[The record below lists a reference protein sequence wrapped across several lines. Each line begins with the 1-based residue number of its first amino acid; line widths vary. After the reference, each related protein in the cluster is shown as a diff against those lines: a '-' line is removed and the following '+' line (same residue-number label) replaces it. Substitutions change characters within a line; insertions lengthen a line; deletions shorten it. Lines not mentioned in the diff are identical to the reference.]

1 MPIWKVPLITA
12 AARKA
17 ATVAAPAVS
26 RAVAALTNRAPAA
39 TTQVAQAAK
48 KAAPLVT
55 RAGGGSLRAA
65 ETLARGAA
73 KAAPAATTQ
82 VAQAAKKVAPLV
94 ARAAPAVAVGYGLS
108 RLNQPQATRAP
119 HTTTQTPVVTP
130 VTLPPTQ
137 RPLVGA
143 PQQATATQPRV
154 APTAPG
160 VTAPATTTTA
170 PIAPTPQANW
180 WSDTIMYTPQ
190 PTAYPQHD
198 SGVGTGAS
206 ALPGANTFAPIIS
219 ELTRIV
225 GELQS
230 SLTRNVGEMQSPEDS
245 AVSAHHLN
253 QFLAETDR
261 MGAEIRSMFEEQMGT
276 VDPATMAALGAIRET
291 VNQQRGRLMDDMN
304 RRGLLQSGIW
314 LQMEDRINNNQLSA
328 EQQALSTRLTNLRG
342 QMMGALQNLA
352 NARLEGTRALSIEGL
367 RAAEDQAQ
375 RRQQAT
381 LAALGVAQ
389 DAAGQAAAQQRWAA
403 EQATE
408 QQRWTAEQATEQQ
421 RWTAEQTRAANEFN
435 LRYNTLLADLTGRIP
450 GGMPGA
456 GQLTADAQ
464 QRAIQ
469 NAPRATQRRAGG
481 GTAPAGTLTERTRAA
496 TADAHMAVDAAM
508 AQGAT
513 PEAIKNNIRRQT
525 AALIRDGV
533 NVDSLLLYVDEVHLR
548 NMQMRPPVTAPQNQP
563 GLYTRIDQQLGGWL
577 PWGAPRG

>member
-1 MPIWKVPLITA
+1 MPIWKIPLITA
-12 AARKA
+12 AAKKV

-39 TTQVAQAAK
+39 TAQVAQAAK
-48 KAAPLVT
+48 KVAPLVT

-73 KAAPAATTQ
+73 KAAPA
-82 VAQAAKKVAPLV
+82 VAA
-94 ARAAPAVAVGYGLS
+94 GYGLS
-108 RLNQPQATRAP
+108 RLAGQPTTAP
-119 HTTTQTPVVTP
+119 PRTSAAPPVVTP
-130 VTLPPTQ
+130 VALPPTQ
-137 RPLVGA
+137 RPFVGA
-143 PQQATATQPRV
+143 PQQPQTTQPRV

-160 VTAPATTTTA
+160 VTVPAAAPVAAPPVVPWWASTPPATV
-170 PIAPTPQANW
+170 
-180 WSDTIMYTPQ
+180 
-190 PTAYPQHD
+190 YPQHD
-198 SGVGTGAS
+198 SGAGTGAS
-206 ALPGANTFAPIIS
+206 ASSGADTFAPIIT
-219 ELTRIV
+219 ELTDILRS
-225 GELQS
+225 LQ
-230 SLTRNVGEMQSPEDS
+230 TDEGS

-261 MGAEIRSMFEEQMGT
+261 MGAEIRTMFEEQMGT

-291 VNQQRGRLMDDMN
+291 VNAQRGRLMDDMN

-342 QMMGALQNLA
+342 QMTGALQNLA

-381 LAALGVAQ
+381 LGALGVAQ

-403 EQATE
+403 EQT
-408 QQRWTAEQATEQQ
+408 TEQQ
-421 RWTAEQTRAANEFN
+421 RWTAEQTREANEFN

-456 GQLTADAQ
+456 GQPTADAQ

-469 NAPRATQRRAGG
+469 NAPRATQQRAGG

-496 TADAHMAVDAAM
+496 TADAHTAVDAAM

-533 NVDSLLLYVDEVHLR
+533 NVDSLLLYVDEAHLR
-548 NMQMRPPVTAPQNQP
+548 NMQMRPPATAPQTP

>member
-1 MPIWKVPLITA
+1 MPIWKIPLITA
-12 AARKA
+12 AVKKA

-39 TTQVAQAAK
+39 TAQVAQAAK
-48 KAAPLVT
+48 KVAPLVT

-65 ETLARGAA
+65 VTLARGAA
-73 KAAPAATTQ
+73 KAAPA
-82 VAQAAKKVAPLV
+82 VAA
-94 ARAAPAVAVGYGLS
+94 GYGLS
-108 RLNQPQATRAP
+108 RLAGQPTTAP
-119 HTTTQTPVVTP
+119 PRTSAAPPVVTP
-130 VTLPPTQ
+130 VALPPTQ

-143 PQQATATQPRV
+143 PQQPQTTQPRV

-160 VTAPATTTTA
+160 VTVPAAAPVAAPPVAPPQAFTPPATV
-170 PIAPTPQANW
+170 
-180 WSDTIMYTPQ
+180 
-190 PTAYPQHD
+190 YPQHD
-198 SGVGTGAS
+198 SGADTGAS
-206 ALPGANTFAPIIS
+206 APSGADAFAPIIT
-219 ELTRIV
+219 ELTDILRS
-225 GELQS
+225 LQ
-230 SLTRNVGEMQSPEDS
+230 TDEGS

-261 MGAEIRSMFEEQMGT
+261 MGAEIRTMFEEQMGT

-291 VNQQRGRLMDDMN
+291 VNAQRGRLMDDMN

-381 LAALGVAQ
+381 LGALGVAQ

-403 EQATE
+403 EQT
-408 QQRWTAEQATEQQ
+408 TEQQ
-421 RWTAEQTRAANEFN
+421 RWTAEQTREANEFN

-456 GQLTADAQ
+456 GQPTADAQ

-469 NAPRATQRRAGG
+469 NAPRATQQRAGG

-496 TADAHMAVDAAM
+496 TADAHTAVDAAM

-525 AALIRDGV
+525 AALIRVGV
-533 NVDSLLLYVDEVHLR
+533 NVDSLLLYVDRAHLR
-548 NMQMRPPVTAPQNQP
+548 NMQILTNN
-563 GLYTRIDQQLGGWL
+563 
-577 PWGAPRG
+577 

>member
-1 MPIWKVPLITA
+1 MPIWKIPLITA

-39 TTQVAQAAK
+39 TAQVAQAAK
-48 KAAPLVT
+48 KVAPLVT

-65 ETLARGAA
+65 VTLARGAA
-73 KAAPAATTQ
+73 KAAPA
-82 VAQAAKKVAPLV
+82 VAA
-94 ARAAPAVAVGYGLS
+94 GYGLS
-108 RLNQPQATRAP
+108 RLAGQPTTAP
-119 HTTTQTPVVTP
+119 PRTSAAPPVVTP
-130 VTLPPTQ
+130 VALPPTQ

-143 PQQATATQPRV
+143 PQQPQTTQPRV

-160 VTAPATTTTA
+160 VTVPAAAPVAA
-170 PIAPTPQANW
+170 
-180 WSDTIMYTPQ
+180 
-190 PTAYPQHD
+190 PQHGFKGHLIEVGLPYD
-198 SGVGTGAS
+198 SGADTDAS
-206 ALPGANTFAPIIS
+206 ASSGADTFAPIIT
-219 ELTRIV
+219 ELTDILRS
-225 GELQS
+225 LQ
-230 SLTRNVGEMQSPEDS
+230 TDEGS

-261 MGAEIRSMFEEQMGT
+261 MGAEIRTMFEEQMGT

-291 VNQQRGRLMDDMN
+291 VNAQRGRLMDDMN

-381 LAALGVAQ
+381 LGALGVAQ

-403 EQATE
+403 EQT
-408 QQRWTAEQATEQQ
+408 TEQQ
-421 RWTAEQTRAANEFN
+421 RWTAEQTREANEFN

-456 GQLTADAQ
+456 GQPTADAQ

-469 NAPRATQRRAGG
+469 NAPRATQQRAGG

-496 TADAHMAVDAAM
+496 TADAHTAVDAAM

-513 PEAIKNNIRRQT
+513 PEAIKNNIRGQT

-533 NVDSLLLYVDEVHLR
+533 NVDSLLLYVDEAHLR
-548 NMQMRPPVTAPQNQP
+548 NMQMRPPATAPQTP